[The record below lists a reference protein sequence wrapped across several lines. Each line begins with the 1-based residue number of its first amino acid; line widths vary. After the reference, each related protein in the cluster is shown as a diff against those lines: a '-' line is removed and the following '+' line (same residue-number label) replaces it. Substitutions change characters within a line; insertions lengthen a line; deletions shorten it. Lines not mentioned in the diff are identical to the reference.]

1 MLSTGEQ
8 TARDELQ
15 RSDVEQWGPAR
26 SPRSRRGIPLA
37 FVLLGGVSVSTM
49 IVGAIR
55 PGLGMAFAVGFGW
68 LLWRYLPAL
77 GDMLDAASDVDDDAD
92 NCDPHRWGRP

>member
-1 MLSTGEQ
+1 VLSTGEQ

-26 SPRSRRGIPLA
+26 SPRSRRLIPLA
-37 FVLLGGVSVSTM
+37 FVLLGGVSVLTM
-49 IVGAIR
+49 TVGGIR

-68 LLWRYLPAL
+68 LLWRYLPVL

-92 NCDPHRWGRP
+92 NCDPHRRGRP